1 MIDSA
6 GPCLHRPRSPS
17 SITFTNMPPK
27 RAREQFTIPPEILA
41 KRTKRHLDE
50 LEKSNYTEPTL
61 LVPTV
66 EDEEEAGYSKG
77 RGRQTISDKR
87 KLNIPGTSPAA
98 TGKKSTMAVRTA
110 VLYRKNFA
118 TLLEESNISSMPSTS
133 VNYLNACA
141 PSPSYP
147 PRLLCS
153 VCGYW
158 GAYRCRR
165 CSMPYCDRNCE
176 GVHAE
181 TRCEL

>member
-1 MIDSA
+1 
-6 GPCLHRPRSPS
+6 
-17 SITFTNMPPK
+17 MPPK

-118 TLLEESNISSMPSTS
+118 TLLEESVRWSPNFTKIFTEGRHKAEHLVNAINQRQLPQCVCTKSIVSSSSSVFGVRVLGSIPLSSMFDAVLRP
-133 VNYLNACA
+133 
-141 PSPSYP
+141 
-147 PRLLCS
+147 
-153 VCGYW
+153 
-158 GAYRCRR
+158 
-165 CSMPYCDRNCE
+165 
-176 GVHAE
+176 
-181 TRCEL
+181 EL